1 MHFLYH
7 ALEKASLPCTP
18 PPKDT
23 SSENFKSVA
32 ISLEHKAGHS
42 LVLKWICSVSM
53 KTVRGEVGPC
63 CWLRAT
69 EAELPLGCE
78 LRATCWVACTKS
90 EMMVQLPMFFDFW
103 KLSSL
108 IHIPAFSPTP
118 TQPARFGTSSGSPG
132 APQTSHVLTV
142 FSVLVTNCPWP
153 SWEDLSFF
161 TLGLSSLS
169 FNFSL
174 FSAPVLLLSYLEKSL
189 LKKKIPV
196 HRLKALWNFTQSS
209 SLSAG
214 INCCLHW

>member
-1 MHFLYH
+1 MHFLYLV
-7 ALEKASLPCTP
+7 LEKASLPRTP

-63 CWLRAT
+63 WLRAT

-78 LRATCWVACTKS
+78 VRATCWVACTKS
-90 EMMVQLPMFFDFW
+90 EMTVQLPMFFDFW

-118 TQPARFGTSSGSPG
+118 TQPAPFGTSPGSPW

-142 FSVLVTNCPWP
+142 ISVLVTNCPWP

-161 TLGLSSLS
+161 TLALSSLS
-169 FNFSL
+169 LNFSVFSTGAPAFL
-174 FSAPVLLLSYLEKSL
+174 FGKIFI
-189 LKKKIPV
+189 KKKNPV